1 MIDKAKNRMIDFIF
15 ECEYCSESWSENLL
29 DIVDQCNEDELLK
42 LFKYIQKKLKKKN
55 F

>member
-1 MIDKAKNRMIDFIF
+1 MIDKDKFMKIDFVY

-29 DIVDQCNEDELLK
+29 DIVDQCNEDELLN
-42 LFKYIQKKLKKKN
+42 LFKYIQKKLKKKK